1 MRIWPVFHFETS
13 LFSFLVLFL
22 FLFFVLILSLI
33 LFHFSSHKSL
43 YFRIFLECQNCQSQ
57 MGKDRRVTHSNKT
70 RFATTDQRVGIVLKE
85 QRGQECL
92 PHALQHTDAILT
104 YLAGKVVRIPHK
116 LMVRFPGQFFSTGIQ
131 IAVTN
136 QLPSK

>member
-1 MRIWPVFHFETS
+1 MANISFRD
-13 LFSFLVLFL
+13 FSFQLSCFVL

-43 YFRIFLECQNCQSQ
+43 YFRIFLECQNYQSQ
-57 MGKDRRVTHSNKT
+57 TGKDRKVTYSNKT

-104 YLAGKVVRIPHK
+104 YLAG
-116 LMVRFPGQFFSTGIQ
+116 
-131 IAVTN
+131 
-136 QLPSK
+136 